1 MSDTIAKEGAAGGI
15 LASLS
20 IAIQT
25 RIGRQKLRKIILGSI
40 PFLVLFV
47 LWQMNTAFEWLPAVF
62 IPP

>member
-25 RIGRQKLRKIILGSI
+25 RIGRQKLRKIILNQFAI
-40 PFLVLFV
+40 ML
-47 LWQMNTAFEWLPAVF
+47 
-62 IPP
+62 